1 MADAQ
6 RMKVILR
13 RSIPAGMHTADG
25 KAGIGMSFGTDMEG
39 YQIIISL
46 APQGSA
52 AMSGQ
57 VRSSCA
63 ARGAD
68 FLFSAFFSSPFAAG
82 TLYPSFDCCRLPFAP
97 SYTRPSVLGN
107 R

>member
-1 MADAQ
+1 MRGHFLRGLEAAQSYKMADAQ

-13 RSIPAGMHTADG
+13 RSLPAGMHTADG
-25 KAGIGMSFGTDMEG
+25 RAGIGMSFGTDMEG

-46 APQGSA
+46 TPQGPA

-57 VRSSCA
+57 VRSSRA

-68 FLFSAFFSSPFAAG
+68 FSFCAFHSSLFAVRC
-82 TLYPSFDCCRLPFAP
+82 TLPI
-97 SYTRPSVLGN
+97 V
-107 R
+107 

>member
-1 MADAQ
+1 MRGHFLQGLEAAQSYKMADAQ

-13 RSIPAGMHTADG
+13 RSLPAGMHTADG

-57 VRSSCA
+57 VRSPCA
-63 ARGAD
+63 ARVAD
-68 FLFSAFFSSPFAAG
+68 FLLFSAFFSSLFAA
-82 TLYPSFDCCRLPFAP
+82 
-97 SYTRPSVLGN
+97 
-107 R
+107 